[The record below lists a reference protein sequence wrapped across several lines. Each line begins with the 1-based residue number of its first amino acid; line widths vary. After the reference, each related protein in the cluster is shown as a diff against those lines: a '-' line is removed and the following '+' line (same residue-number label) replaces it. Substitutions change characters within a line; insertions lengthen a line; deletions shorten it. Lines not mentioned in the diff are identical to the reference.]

1 MNGRHTDS
9 RTKSFK
15 ISHLSPA
22 RRLLCRTGMTTLAPK
37 LNALAT
43 LVVAVALAPLHAL
56 DPAAVGA
63 PLQLLRWL
71 LLALV
76 LAVAPG
82 GRIGPLEVPGVG
94 PEVHRVLQ
102 ETRAVLERQVADMR
116 QAAAAAIER
125 FRR

>member
-1 MNGRHTDS
+1 
-9 RTKSFK
+9 
-15 ISHLSPA
+15 
-22 RRLLCRTGMTTLAPK
+22 MTTLAPK

-43 LVVAVALAPLHAL
+43 LVVAVALAPVHAL
-56 DPAAVGA
+56 DPAGVRA
-63 PLQLLRWL
+63 PLQLIRWL

-82 GRIGPLEVPGVG
+82 GRIGPLEVAGVG

>member
-1 MNGRHTDS
+1 
-9 RTKSFK
+9 
-15 ISHLSPA
+15 
-22 RRLLCRTGMTTLAPK
+22 MTTLAPK
-37 LNALAT
+37 LKALAT
-43 LVVAVALAPLHAL
+43 LVVAVALAPVHAL

-63 PLQLLRWL
+63 PLQLIRWL

-76 LAVAPG
+76 LALAPG

-94 PEVHRVLQ
+94 PEIHRVLQ